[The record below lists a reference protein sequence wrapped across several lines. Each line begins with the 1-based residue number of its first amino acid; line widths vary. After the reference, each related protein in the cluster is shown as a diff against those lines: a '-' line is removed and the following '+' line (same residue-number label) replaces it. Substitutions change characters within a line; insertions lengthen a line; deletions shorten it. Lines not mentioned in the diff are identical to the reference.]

1 MIFLYA
7 NYYFNFDFNVT
18 CITGK
23 LTTTNISHKSLLK
36 APSHKWEQL
45 RNARQSINDL
55 RSYDWEQA
63 VGLGVVLGYN
73 RLRALDIDGCEDFTL
88 INEFLEKLNFP
99 SNYKWLIQSG
109 SKKGFHILFY
119 SDNHKFNV
127 LKNKVKAFKSNS
139 NFKMKFKHI
148 ELRWIGHLVLPPSL
162 HPSTMHYQFLNGIPL
177 QAPSEIALEN
187 LYGLLKKYCSGK
199 SLKEVEETKQVKYV
213 SGVYIEEDN
222 EDEEIEEVTDVSGLY
237 IEEEDEFEETKQVKY
252 VSGVYIEEEQREHND
267 ANLGYEK
274 NGPASIRQ
282 RVSKVILES
291 IFKQI
296 KDEFE
301 ETEKVT
307 YVSGVYIEED
317 DEDEEIEEVPDV
329 SGVYIDNYKEPYY
342 LFFDTETTG
351 VPNDW
356 KAPLTD
362 FKNWPRLVQLAYL
375 LYDAEGHIILSNEI
389 VIKPSGFL
397 IPKDASDVHGI
408 TTDYALKNGQEIND
422 VLSDFEEQCLR
433 AKFLV
438 AHNINFDSKVIG
450 SEFLRNIN
458 RNPISKHKLLCT
470 MEASTDFCKI
480 QGYYGYKWPKLSELH
495 IKLFG
500 EDFDG
505 AHDALADIEATAR
518 CFWEMRKLKLI

>member
-88 INEFLEKLNFP
+88 INEFLERLNFP

-127 LKNKVKAFKSNS
+127 LKNKVKAFKSNL

-162 HPSTMHYQFLNGIPL
+162 HPSKMHYQFLNGIPL
-177 QAPSEIALEN
+177 EAPSEIALEN

-199 SLKEVEETKQVKYV
+199 SLKEVEETKQLKYV

-222 EDEEIEEVTDVSGLY
+222 EDEEIEEVIDVSGRY
-237 IEEEDEFEETKQVKY
+237 IEEEDEFEETKEVKY
-252 VSGVYIEEEQREHND
+252 VSGVYIEEEERD
-267 ANLGYEK
+267 
-274 NGPASIRQ
+274 
-282 RVSKVILES
+282 
-291 IFKQI
+291 
-296 KDEFE
+296 E

-317 DEDEEIEEVPDV
+317 DEEEEIEEVTDV

-356 KAPLTD
+356 NAPLSE
-362 FKNWPRLVQLAYL
+362 FSNWPRLVQLAYL
-375 LYDAEGHIILSNEI
+375 LYDAEGQIILSNEM

-397 IPKDASDVHGI
+397 IPKNASDVHGI

-422 VLSDFEEQCLR
+422 VLSNFEAQCLR